1 MSAGT
6 YRRFWLVNALGN
18 EFSFTDDNAKIFLNE
33 PQGLGF
39 QKAYTSVRVGNS
51 EIVTSQQFNLTDV
64 TGELLFYRD
73 GNGEKYEDYQNF
85 IQFVKYKPLELH
97 YLTPNSLTA
106 YHCNIIFSQ
115 ADKSEI
121 TELGMLRVPVTFHR
135 LSEWLTDEDTIITL
149 DNTAIDDGKYYNV
162 VYDYHYAGTS
172 LGGSAIWNNGTDDV
186 GFIFTIDGTVQNPSF
201 TLSQNGDIYGICKI
215 NGTYDYLMIDSIE
228 TEESIYL
235 ENGGS
240 VISNP
245 EQYQDMTVSNGK
257 SYLTWTKLKV
267 GETTFAFTCGNIESF
282 DGEITITFKKSYVT
296 V

>member
-1 MSAGT
+1 MSSGT

-135 LSEWLTDEDTIITL
+135 LSEWLTDEDTVITL

-172 LGGSAIWNNGTDDV
+172 LGGSTIWNNGTDDV
-186 GFIFTIDGTVQNPSF
+186 GFIFTIDGTVQ
-201 TLSQNGDIYGICKI
+201 
-215 NGTYDYLMIDSIE
+215 E

-245 EQYQDMTVSNGK
+245 EQYQDMTVANGK